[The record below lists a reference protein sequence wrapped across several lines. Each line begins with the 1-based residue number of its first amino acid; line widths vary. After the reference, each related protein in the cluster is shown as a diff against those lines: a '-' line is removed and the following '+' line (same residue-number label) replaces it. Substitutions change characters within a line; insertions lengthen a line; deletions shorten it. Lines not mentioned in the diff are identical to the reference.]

1 MLTMKVEGMAGS
13 DVREILTEMC
23 ILASRLGCIIAAD
36 LNTVHCMVKPG
47 ADPRDAYEKW
57 SVELR
62 SDRQHPMFCAHSI
75 EIPPPYTSRET
86 VA

>member
-1 MLTMKVEGMAGS
+1 MLTIKVDGMAGS

-23 ILASRLGCIIAAD
+23 ILASRFGCIVAAD
-36 LNTVHCMVKPG
+36 LNGVHCMVKPG

-62 SDRQHPMFCAHSI
+62 SDRQHPMFCAHPI
-75 EIPPPYTSRET
+75 EIPSPSRERT
-86 VA
+86 DV